1 MPNLIPEEKN
11 RVVLIFVEREEEPYY
26 SILIKD
32 STNRFLALLPTGW
45 RGLGCR
51 VVRQV
56 MKSVIEVLHPGLY
69 FQMDDDVV
77 GAYKIDD
84 KGEKEREISISDI
97 MKILEEKKCTAVMCC
112 QPNRNIRFS
121 KRHWKIYKHQIAN
134 TWSAEKLVLFDPN
147 FTKNVHYA
155 PPVVFDWI
163 ERIREGRIEENL
175 RNAIRQGEDFGFCHQ
190 IGMSSCSMLR
200 AYYLKEQCTPSRNQT
215 KKLKQSRAH
224 HQLLINYDQNHWGAP
239 P

>member
-1 MPNLIPEEKN
+1 
-11 RVVLIFVEREEEPYY
+11 
-26 SILIKD
+26 
-32 STNRFLALLPTGW
+32 
-45 RGLGCR
+45 
-51 VVRQV
+51 
-56 MKSVIEVLHPGLY
+56 
-69 FQMDDDVV
+69 
-77 GAYKIDD
+77 
-84 KGEKEREISISDI
+84 
-97 MKILEEKKCTAVMCC
+97 MCC

-163 ERIREGRIEENL
+163 ERIREGTIEENL